1 MGYIRP
7 MSKAFSTL
15 SLRPELLLGVEEA
28 GYVQMTAIQKE
39 GLPPMLEG
47 RDVIGQAKTGSGKT
61 AAFGLAL
68 LNTIETKNLTPQA
81 LVLCPTRELAD
92 QVSEE
97 LRRLA
102 KRMSNTRIVTL
113 CGGRP
118 YRNQALALEHGNHV
132 IVGTPGRILKH
143 LDKGNLRLADLS
155 VVVLDE
161 ADRMMDMG
169 FIDQV
174 SDILRWAPPKRQTL
188 LFSATFPQEIERLS
202 RSIQR
207 NPHVVEV
214 ESQVE
219 SDRLRQWVF
228 ECERGKRHQTVANLL
243 AEHRPTTTLVFAE
256 TRVDCDRLADF
267 LVDRGAAAL
276 ALHGLMDQ
284 RDRDDVLIQFSN
296 GSVSVLVAT
305 NVAARGL
312 DIESLPMV
320 IISELSIET
329 ESHLHRIGRT
339 GRAGEE
345 GVALSIVEV
354 PRESGRLEQIED
366 LQGERIERG
375 VLPPDCND
383 LEFLR
388 PEYRTLLI
396 LSGRNHKLRKGDV
409 LGGLVKDAGIPPEM
423 IGQIDLMPTAC
434 AVAIKNAFA
443 EHALE
448 HLRTGRIKNKR
459 LRATLL

>member
-1 MGYIRP
+1 
-7 MSKAFSTL
+7 MSKPFSTL

-28 GYVQMTAIQKE
+28 GYVEMTAIQEE

-68 LNTIETKNLTPQA
+68 LNTIETKELTPQA

-92 QVSEE
+92 QVSGE

-102 KRMSNTRIVTL
+102 KRMPNTRIVTL

-118 YRNQALALEHGNHV
+118 YRDQALALEHGNHV

-174 SDILRWAPPKRQTL
+174 TDILRSAPPRRQTL
-188 LFSATFPQEIERLS
+188 LFSATFPQEIKRLS
-202 RSIQR
+202 GLVQQ
-207 NPHVVEV
+207 NPHMVEV
-214 ESQVE
+214 ESQVA
-219 SDRLRQWVF
+219 SDCLRQWVYY
-228 ECERGKRHQTVANLL
+228 CDRGERRQVVSNLL
-243 AEHRPTTTLVFAE
+243 AEYRPSTALVFAE
-256 TRVDCDRLADF
+256 TRVDCDHLANF
-267 LVDRGAAAL
+267 LADRGAAAV

-284 RDRDDVLIQFSN
+284 RDRDDVLVQFTN

-312 DIESLPMV
+312 DIEALPMV
-320 IISELSIET
+320 IISELSAEA

-354 PRESGRLEQIED
+354 PRELSRLERIEQ
-366 LQGERIERG
+366 LQGDRIERG
-375 VLPPDCND
+375 VLPPDSDD
-383 LEFLR
+383 LAFLQ

-396 LSGRNHKLRKGDV
+396 LSGRNDKLRKGDV
-409 LGGLVKDAGIPPEM
+409 LGGLVKDGGIPPEM
-423 IGQIDLMPTAC
+423 IGQIDLMAKAC
-434 AVAIKNAFA
+434 AVAIKTEFA
-443 EHALE
+443 DQALE
-448 HLRTGRIKNKR
+448 HLKTGRIKNKR